1 MNFLA
6 EFYNVKERE
15 PEIFCFSERVFH
27 FPVFLY
33 LCAVKR
39 RVTYR
44 TGLAHLLAALMIFAV
59 SSRVWLTHERGY
71 YESYLGTA
79 HPSEEA
85 GAWVSCNCPICHAE
99 DYLATEAEYFEYNP
113 IITTIEF
120 EYGIISTAEANRIV
134 VTSSLRGPPCLS

>member
-1 MNFLA
+1 M
-6 EFYNVKERE
+6 
-15 PEIFCFSERVFH
+15 
-27 FPVFLY
+27 
-33 LCAVKR
+33 KR

-44 TGLAHLLAALMIFAV
+44 IGLAHLLAALMIFAV

-71 YESYLGTA
+71 YESYLHTS

-113 IITTIEF
+113 IITTIEC
-120 EYGIISTAEANRIV
+120 EYAILPTAEANCIV
-134 VTSSLRGPPCLS
+134 VASSLRGPPCLS